1 MEHQY
6 TFNNKLMEIG
16 LELGGKDGFY
26 IRNDISQE

>member
-6 TFNNKLMEIG
+6 TYNNKIINVG

-26 IRNDISQE
+26 IRNDITDD